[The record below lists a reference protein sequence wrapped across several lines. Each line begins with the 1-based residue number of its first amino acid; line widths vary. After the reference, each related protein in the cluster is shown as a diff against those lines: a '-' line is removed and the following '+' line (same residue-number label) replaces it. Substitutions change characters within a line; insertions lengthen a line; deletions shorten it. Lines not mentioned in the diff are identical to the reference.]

1 MLSDKLLPESR
12 DNACGNS
19 YQTIECNIHCDPKK
33 KKQAKKSLC
42 RLYIALVVCLIFMS
56 AEFFAG
62 YLSNSVAIFSDAF
75 HMLSDVTGFL
85 FNICGLR
92 LTLRSAS
99 SSWTYGYYRVEILAA
114 LFSIFLLWIM
124 ISIVCLQAADRI
136 RNPPPVDG
144 KLMVIIGCTGM
155 VTNVILTFILM
166 WGEDNEDDDDVNTE
180 NVQETDGKQSESGKL
195 ASESG
200 YSSTK
205 KKGGNISVESAG
217 IHALGDFVQ
226 NIGVLVAGAM
236 IWWDERYFLLD
247 PVCTFFFAL
256 LVLLLTTPIVYGAIY
271 TLMETVPKS
280 IDSKALI
287 KSIRDLK
294 YVKELK
300 DIHIWS
306 VNETDNALTA
316 KVDIACTCQCVP
328 VSKVREQI
336 TMIAEKRHINH
347 CNIEITVVPIEECVE
362 ITCTKS
368 KENTNGQTSIR
379 RKKL

>member
-1 MLSDKLLPESR
+1 MLSDKLLPGESR

-19 YQTIECNIHCDPKK
+19 YQTIECNIHTDPKK
-33 KKQAKKSLC
+33 IKQAKKSLC
-42 RLYIALVVCLIFMS
+42 RLYIALAVCLIFMA

-92 LTLRSAS
+92 LTLRAAS

-144 KLMVIIGCTGM
+144 KLMVIIGCSGM
-155 VTNVILTFILM
+155 LTNIILTFILM
-166 WGEDNEDDDDVNTE
+166 WGEDDDDDDVKTE
-180 NVQETDGKQSESGKL
+180 NFQETEGKQSESGKL
-195 ASESG
+195 PSDSGESPTNKK
-200 YSSTK
+200 ST
-205 KKGGNISVESAG
+205 NISVESAG

-236 IWWDERYFLLD
+236 IWWDKKYYLLD

-256 LVLLLTTPIVYGAIY
+256 LVLLLTTPIVYGAVY

-280 IDSKALI
+280 IDSRALI
-287 KSIRDLK
+287 KSIKDLK

-316 KVDIACTCQCVP
+316 KVDIEGTCNCVP

-336 TMIAEKRHINH
+336 TMIAKKRHINH
-347 CNIEITVVPIEECVE
+347 CNIEITAVPIEECVE

-368 KENTNGQTSIR
+368 KESANGQTSIR
-379 RKKL
+379 CKQL

>member
-1 MLSDKLLPESR
+1 MLGDKLLPEESC

-19 YQTIECNIHCDPKK
+19 YQTIECNIHTDPQR

-62 YLSNSVAIFSDAF
+62 YISNSVAIFSDAF

-124 ISIVCLQAADRI
+124 ISIVCFQAADRI

-144 KLMVIIGCTGM
+144 KFMVIIGSTGM
-155 VTNVILTFILM
+155 LTNIILTFVLM
-166 WGEDNEDDDDVNTE
+166 WGVDNEDDDDHDNPD
-180 NVQETDGKQSESGKL
+180 NFQETKGKQSESGT
-195 ASESG
+195 ESG
-200 YSSTK
+200 DSPTK
-205 KKGGNISVESAG
+205 KKGVNISVESAG

-226 NIGVLVAGAM
+226 NIGVLVAGAL
-236 IWWDERYFLLD
+236 IWWDKKYYLLD

-256 LVLLLTTPIVYGAIY
+256 LVLLLTTPLVYDAIY

-280 IDSKALI
+280 IDSRALI
-287 KSIRDLK
+287 RNIEDLK
-294 YVKELK
+294 HVKELK

-306 VNETDNALTA
+306 LNETDNALTA

-328 VSKVREQI
+328 VSRVREQI

-362 ITCTKS
+362 ITCTK
-368 KENTNGQTSIR
+368 
-379 RKKL
+379 

>member
-1 MLSDKLLPESR
+1 MLGAKLLPEESR
-12 DNACGNS
+12 DNACGNG
-19 YQTIECNIHCDPKK
+19 YQTIECNIHADPQK

-42 RLYIALVVCLIFMS
+42 RLYLALVVCLFFMS
-56 AEFFAG
+56 AEFVAG

-124 ISIVCLQAADRI
+124 ISIVCFQAAARI

-144 KLMVIIGCTGM
+144 KFMVIIGCTGM
-155 VTNVILTFILM
+155 LTNIILTVILM
-166 WGEDNEDDDDVNTE
+166 WGVENEDDDDDISPEKFQKTE
-180 NVQETDGKQSESGKL
+180 GNQSESGT
-195 ASESG
+195 ESDD
-200 YSSTK
+200 SPTK
-205 KKGGNISVESAG
+205 KKAVNISVESAG

-236 IWWDERYFLLD
+236 IWWDKRYYLLD

-256 LVLLLTTPIVYGAIY
+256 LVLLLTTPIVYEAVY

-280 IDSKALI
+280 VDSRALI
-287 KSIRDLK
+287 KNIQELK
-294 YVKELK
+294 HVKELK

-316 KVDIACTCQCVP
+316 KVDIACPCECVP
-328 VSKVREQI
+328 VSSVREQI
-336 TMIAEKRHINH
+336 TTIAEKNHINH

-362 ITCTKS
+362 ITSLK
-368 KENTNGQTSIR
+368 
-379 RKKL
+379 